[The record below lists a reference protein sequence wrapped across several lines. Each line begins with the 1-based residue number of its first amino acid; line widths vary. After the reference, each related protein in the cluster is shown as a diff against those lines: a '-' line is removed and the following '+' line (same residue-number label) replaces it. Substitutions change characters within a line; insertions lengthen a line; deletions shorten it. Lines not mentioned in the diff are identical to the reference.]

1 MTMMTSRHCLHSHIS
16 NLWSPL
22 MSIRTVLLSSLRS
35 AATAGVLA
43 VAATLTPTAAF
54 AQKAFPTPEAVANA
68 FIDAVAT
75 NDDEAKRE
83 ILGADYRRFIPKE
96 SIDADDRTAFLYA
109 SSKGRKIIADG
120 PEMAHLSV
128 GTDGWTLPV
137 PIVKTAQGWSFD
149 AKGGAE
155 EMRIR
160 RIGRNELA
168 AMQALLAYYDAQK
181 DYALADRNGDGVLEY
196 AQRIASTPGKRDGL
210 SWPNDPASPLGPLYG
225 DETKDGVFHGYRFR
239 ILKAQGPDARGGA
252 RDFVIKGRMT
262 QGFAAVAWPAKWD
275 YTGVMTFIVS
285 HDGNVYQKNLGE
297 GTEAAARAMTRFN
310 PDKTWTQVPDSVLI
324 AKP

>member
-1 MTMMTSRHCLHSHIS
+1 MMTSRPSLNSHVS
-16 NLWSPL
+16 NFWSPL
-22 MSIRTVLLSSLRS
+22 MSFRTVLLSSLCS
-35 AATAGVLA
+35 AASVGVLV

-54 AQKAFPTPEAVANA
+54 AQKAFPTAEAAANA

-75 NDDEAKRE
+75 NDDAAKRV
-83 ILGADYRRFIPKE
+83 ILGADYRRFIPPE
-96 SIDADDRTAFLYA
+96 SVDADDRTAFLYA

-128 GTDGWTLPV
+128 GTEGWTLPV

-196 AQRIASTPGKRDGL
+196 AQRFASTPGKRDGL
-210 SWPNDPASPLGPLYG
+210 FWPNDPASPLGPLYG

-252 RDFVIKGRMT
+252 RDFVVKGRMT
-262 QGFAAVAWPAKWD
+262 QGFAAVAWPAKYD
-275 YTGVMTFIVS
+275 YTGIMTFIVS
-285 HDGNVYQKNLGE
+285 HDGNVYQKNLGA
-297 GTEAAARAMTRFN
+297 GTDSAARAMKAFN
-310 PDKTWTQVPDSVLI
+310 PDKTWTQVPDSTLI
-324 AKP
+324 PKP